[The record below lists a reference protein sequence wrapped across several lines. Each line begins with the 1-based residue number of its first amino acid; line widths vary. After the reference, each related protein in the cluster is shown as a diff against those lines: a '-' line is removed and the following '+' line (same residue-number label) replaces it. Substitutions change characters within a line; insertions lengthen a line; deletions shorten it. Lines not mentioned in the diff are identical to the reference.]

1 MPEFKLPMTKALA
14 THSRSR
20 VKPKSQAKAQVNV
33 AQKVKRMLIDK
44 YDVEAGEVR
53 VRDLLPS
60 DIYDGSTSISSE
72 WGNDDWEVDLT
83 GATAGSYSTVTDYD
97 TFDDVKKVVSITRAA
112 IVSADPCVSKVK
124 LTSKRRSR
132 ASSAT
137 YRSTGLRK
145 KPVFTF
151 HATPSLREGPV
162 KDRVHPADTG
172 TAVIA
177 FGGYTAEPE
186 SETL

>member
-1 MPEFKLPMTKALA
+1 
-14 THSRSR
+14 
-20 VKPKSQAKAQVNV
+20 
-33 AQKVKRMLIDK
+33 MLIDK

-124 LTSKRRSR
+124 LTSKR
-132 ASSAT
+132 T
-137 YRSTGLRK
+137 IKGFLGNLQIYWPEE

-151 HATPSLREGPV
+151 HDNPIYFAKEPL
-162 KDRVHPADTG
+162 KIKYNPADTG